1 MQGAGESGMIKRANL
16 YQISRHLGIVLKESD
31 FFKIRPPLTTSEDG
45 LKTPDIHDKTTII

>member
-16 YQISRHLGIVLKESD
+16 YQINRHPGIVLKESD